1 MTTKCAHCGC
11 NCELTTGVEIYP
23 HRDDLGYLHFWICRN
38 CDAYVGCHKNGD
50 GQKALGTAANA
61 ELRSLRGK
69 LHAIIDP
76 KWRCGSQKRSTV
88 YSQLTQLA
96 VNNKIIP
103 KDSCYHTAELNTEQA
118 REMLALLKRASK

>member
-1 MTTKCAHCGC
+1 MTAKCAHCGC

-23 HRDDLGYLHFWICRN
+23 HRDDLCYLNFWICRS
-38 CDAYVGCHKNGD
+38 CDAYVGCHKND
-50 GQKALGTAANA
+50 SFKTPLGTAANA

-76 KWRCGSQKRSTV
+76 KWRYGSQKRSTV
-88 YSQLTQLA
+88 YSQLTMLA

-118 REMLALLKRASK
+118 REMLELLNRAF